1 VGGVFTTSECFIV
14 LDLYVS
20 SAVMPVSPSPYL
32 EKVRENIKLNKSET
46 NNFNSMIM
54 GKAENL
60 YFQHI
65 KIP

>member
-1 VGGVFTTSECFIV
+1 
-14 LDLYVS
+14 
-20 SAVMPVSPSPYL
+20 MPVSPSPYL
-32 EKVRENIKLNKSET
+32 EKVRENIKLKKSET